1 MLLGTITKRKLAL
14 SQNQRMAQVGRDLK
28 DHQASTLPLQAGLPA
43 STFNTRPGCP
53 IQPGLEHLQGRGIH
67 SFSGQPVPAPH
78 HSHSKELPPDIQPK
92 SSLLQLKTIS
102 PCPPVIYPSKELIL
116 KIHEQFSV
124 IECLR

>member
-53 IQPGLEHLQGRGIH
+53 IQPGLEHLQGWGIH
-67 SFSGQPVPAPH
+67 NLSAQPVPAPH
-78 HSHSKELPPDIQPK
+78 CLLSKEFLLDI
-92 SSLLQLKTIS
+92 
-102 PCPPVIYPSKELIL
+102 
-116 KIHEQFSV
+116 
-124 IECLR
+124 